1 MIMDTYRIEK
11 IFKAVANKRR
21 LTALHLLTKRKSIS
35 VNDLADYLKLSF
47 RSTSKHLQVLMHE
60 GFIEAERAGMF
71 MEYRLASTLSAE
83 HKHILQ
89 LIR

>member
-1 MIMDTYRIEK
+1 MDMYHIEK
-11 IFKAVANKRR
+11 MFKAVANKRR
-21 LTALHLLTKRKSIS
+21 LATLQLLTRRKSIS

-47 RSTSKHLQVLMHE
+47 RSASKHLYVLAHE
-60 GFIEAERAGMF
+60 GFVEAERVGMF
-71 MEYRLASTLSAE
+71 MEYRLARTLSAE